1 MIRSGEDV
9 TVVEITGHIVIT
21 NEPAKVL
28 LKDTISERIAELI
41 DDSIEARF
49 GGVGLPT
56 AIKDFHEVITDLCNF
71 VVVQVHSG
79 HTFVV
84 INSGVAHAPIS
95 VVLDG
100 GVHECFDLTHVVKNE
115 VNLFDS
121 FNIEHMGESCNP
133 LCATLS
139 TGQTRPRSTA
149 SMMLPYSPIRFPN

>member
-1 MIRSGEDV
+1 VNSSEFSESV
-9 TVVEITGHIVIT
+9 TIHEIMHNFVIHD
-21 NEPAKVL
+21 EPLKVL
-28 LKDTISERIAELI
+28 LKYTISESIAELI
-41 DDSIEARF
+41 NDSIEARF

-100 GVHECFDLTHVVKNE
+100 GVHECFDLTHV
-115 VNLFDS
+115 
-121 FNIEHMGESCNP
+121 
-133 LCATLS
+133 
-139 TGQTRPRSTA
+139 
-149 SMMLPYSPIRFPN
+149 